1 MPSKKDTQTEI
12 VAQNIDTGMSIHMQ
26 GMVQS
31 HNATKVAKKQNA

>member
-12 VAQNIDTGMSIHMQ
+12 VAQNIYTGMSIHMQ

-31 HNATKVAKKQNA
+31 HNATKEAKKQNA